1 MKKTH
6 LQYLMHSVASLGLMS
21 GLSMA
26 APQPVAAAQPAPLD
40 APRTAPRAP
49 FAEPPECVTK
59 AVFYPREPGWVY
71 VMNFEKFENGQP
83 IGCMKLYRDINV
95 PTIGPTDYKTGP
107 CKVIGNG
114 SDIVFDNG
122 QATLSGGYV
131 HCDVNI
137 RDALAALTPPTHIPQ
152 EENYR
157 YYTIIAIGAISDTAV
172 YTTYSNPVGYYRPNN
187 AAYPDHGL
195 FLPWSPNGLNMTSLF
210 NEELNTSPTFTFQ
223 LNTFYTFT
231 VAHDDGLEVPDEN
244 STSFTTTHKLNED
257 VLALFAPR
265 DKVKVWTDGG
275 IFLVGASFRDTET
288 TFRGTLDE
296 VIFDPTDTGRPPAN
310 AIRERVWLPIVLN
323 Q

>member
-1 MKKTH
+1 MKTCLRYFLH
-6 LQYLMHSVASLGLMS
+6 TLASLGLMS
-21 GLSMA
+21 NLSVA
-26 APQPVAAAQPAPLD
+26 APQLALAAQPAPLG
-40 APRTAPRAP
+40 APRTSPRAA
-49 FAEPPECVTK
+49 FVEPPECVTK

-83 IGCMKLYRDINV
+83 IGCMKLYRDITA
-95 PTIGPTDYKTGP
+95 PTVGPTDYKTGP
-107 CKVIGNG
+107 CKVISNG
-114 SDIVFDNG
+114 SDIVFHDG
-122 QATLSGGYV
+122 QATLSGGHV
-131 HCDVNI
+131 FCNVNI
-137 RDALAALTPPTHIPQ
+137 RDSLAALTPPANIPQ

-172 YTTYSNPVGYYRPNN
+172 FTTYSNPVGYYRPNN

-210 NEELNTSPTFTFQ
+210 NDVLNTSATHT
-223 LNTFYTFT
+223 LKLDTFYTFT

-244 STSFTTTHKLNED
+244 STTFTTTHKLNED

-275 IFLVGASFRDTET
+275 IFLVGASYRDTEN
-288 TFRGTLDE
+288 TFLGTLDE

-310 AIRERVWLPIVLN
+310 TIRERAWLPIVMN
-323 Q
+323 P